1 MINYKEHPYY
11 REMNLDHF
19 FQYGWE
25 LYRKNFAWFF
35 FYSFLAMLLL
45 QTINSYLMG
54 PYLQDVSA
62 LTENP
67 ENLGRALKNISLIL
81 ATSLIIY
88 TIIGLFLTYLILN
101 SSENLEKGHFTM
113 FLESMSKYFFPLL
126 GATII
131 SGIIMIFG
139 TFLGILALVIGAL
152 FAALYFGTVF
162 FPLSPIVIIEK
173 LNPIEAISR
182 SFKMVHSDFWKTL
195 GFVVVVILIYIVI
208 SLVLGALTM
217 IPFASDFMDLMSN
230 PESYNAEEI
239 TGTMLNPLQ
248 LILSSISNALLLPFF
263 PIFGVLLYLNLK
275 HKEDQEY
282 GKAEFLEQMAR

>member
-1 MINYKEHPYY
+1 MLNYKEHPYY

-35 FYSFLAMLLL
+35 FYSFLAMILL
-45 QTINSYLMG
+45 QTFNSYLMG
-54 PYLQDVSA
+54 PYIQDVYTLA
-62 LTENP
+62 ENP

-81 ATSLIIY
+81 AVSLIIY

-101 SSENLEKGHFTM
+101 LSEKQEKGHIALFI
-113 FLESMSKYFFPLL
+113 ESMSKYFFPLL

-131 SGIIMIFG
+131 SGIILIFG
-139 TFLGILALVIGAL
+139 TFLGVLALIIGAL
-152 FAALYFGTVF
+152 VAALYFGTVF
-162 FPLSPIVIIEK
+162 FPLSPIVILEK
-173 LNPIEAISR
+173 LNPLEAISR
-182 SFKMVHSDFWKTL
+182 SFKMVHSDFWKAL
-195 GFVVVVILIYIVI
+195 SFVVVVILIYIVI

-217 IPFASDFMDLMSN
+217 IPFATDFMDLLSN

-239 TGTMLNPLQ
+239 TSTMLNPLQ
-248 LILSSISNALLLPFF
+248 LILSSVSNALLLPLF

-282 GKAEFLEQMAR
+282 GKTEFLEQMAR